1 MLKLVNYVNHLKL
14 LFLSGTPM
22 YNDPK
27 EIIFILNL
35 LHMNDGHGVI
45 YNRDIFDKNDNLIKE
60 QGEKILM
67 EKCNG
72 YISISWENPYNFPF
86 KIYQVIIKVN
96 NLLKILFIQENNLI
110 INKSINL

>member
-1 MLKLVNYVNHLKL
+1 MIVIDEVHNIRLSGDSKTKKIANSMLKLVQYVNHLKL

-27 EIIFILNL
+27 EIVFILNL
-35 LHMNDGHGVI
+35 LHMNDGHSVI
-45 YNRDIFDKNDNLIKE
+45 YNREIFDKTGELIKD

-72 YISISWENPYNFPF
+72 YISYIRGENPYNFPF
-86 KIYQVIIKVN
+86 KIYQC
-96 NLLKILFIQENNLI
+96 
-110 INKSINL
+110 